1 MKAIQNLMSKKSF
14 SNQLKNGASTRF
26 QRGVTAVEL
35 IIGLAVIGLVIAG
48 VAVTAQS
55 TFRDQK
61 INDEA
66 QRVQMLQS
74 KVRAYVANSL
84 DTKNATIENLASSK
98 YIPLDSLD
106 ADGKKM
112 TSKFGYP
119 VAIVPAKVVGDNDSV
134 QIIYSGLNTDEC
146 INFAKAAGSAFNGV
160 AVIAS
165 TGTTAG
171 VATAPTA
178 TDVKAIN
185 KPLNESTLLTDCKK
199 NNPANVVFTM
209 TKA

>member
-14 SNQLKNGASTRF
+14 SNQLKNGAPTRF

-61 INDEA
+61 VNDEA

-74 KVRAYVANSL
+74 RIRAYLSSSQ
-84 DTKNATIENLASSK
+84 DTTSATVKNLAASK
-98 YIPLDSLD
+98 YIPLDAID
-106 ADGKKM
+106 AKGENI

-119 VAIVPAKVVGDNDSV
+119 VAIIPGTLATGNDAV
-134 QIIYSGLNTDEC
+134 QIIYSNLKSEEC
-146 INFAKAAGSAFNGV
+146 INFAKAAGNAFNAVGV
-160 AVIAS
+160 AAGSAAVV
-165 TGTTAG
+165 TTAFAAG
-171 VATAPTA
+171 AYNVKSQTKPFDNDTLVTSCKDGSNVAF
-178 TDVKAIN
+178 VMSK
-185 KPLNESTLLTDCKK
+185 S
-199 NNPANVVFTM
+199 
-209 TKA
+209 